1 MKVLIITIIILFLNV
16 FGYSQNPD
24 NKVTAETALIKIN
37 ADPKSGFNFSYY
49 IFVPKGVDQQSVNYL
64 LVETNN
70 SGSNDSIAH
79 HEKEAELGATK
90 NSLGS
95 SIAKRLK
102 TPFVFP
108 AFPRPAKEWKLY
120 THALDRDSALTDDIE
135 IKRLD
140 LQLIAMIKD
149 AKKHLL
155 KLNIKT
161 QDKILMN
168 GFSASGTFA
177 NRFTLIH
184 PEIVAGVA
192 CGGINA
198 FPILPIKTLGKG
210 ALIYPLGTFDFE
222 KIFNKKADLETYKK
236 VPQFLYMGENDDND
250 AVLFDDAYSKKER
263 AIIYKHIGKK
273 MMPDRWTLAQNIYQK
288 NNINAEFRT
297 YKGIGHETNKTV
309 FDDLINFYK
318 KIILN

>member
-1 MKVLIITIIILFLNV
+1 
-16 FGYSQNPD
+16 
-24 NKVTAETALIKIN
+24 
-37 ADPKSGFNFSYY
+37 
-49 IFVPKGVDQQSVNYL
+49 
-64 LVETNN
+64 
-70 SGSNDSIAH
+70 
-79 HEKEAELGATK
+79 
-90 NSLGS
+90 
-95 SIAKRLK
+95 
-102 TPFVFP
+102 
-108 AFPRPAKEWKLY
+108 
-120 THALDRDSALTDDIE
+120 
-135 IKRLD
+135 
-140 LQLIAMIKD
+140 MIKD

-198 FPILPIKTLGKG
+198 FPILPIRTLGKG
-210 ALIYPLGTFDFE
+210 ALIYPLGLFDFE
-222 KIFNKKADLETYKK
+222 KIFDKKADLQTYKK

-263 AIIYKHIGKK
+263 AVIFKYVGKK
-273 MMPDRWTLAQNIYQK
+273 MMPDRWTLAQNIYLK

-309 FDDLINFYK
+309 FDDLISFYQR
-318 KIILN
+318 IIQN